1 MSPAT
6 SAPLPPALF
15 PPPTQAATGK
25 MQVLLFS
32 LGTRE
37 IFGINVFKVR
47 EVKRTP
53 AISRSP
59 NMPHGIEGVISL
71 RGDIIPVV
79 NLPDLAQPGVH
90 QSSNEA
96 IMVTEF
102 NGHTQACMLHDVD
115 RIVRIDWNKVL
126 PPATLLHG
134 THELV
139 TAVAELPDGQWASIL
154 DVEQLLAG
162 VFGEAAPPELA
173 PLDGGP
179 YHAFYADDSVIARRK
194 IAQVLD
200 GLGIRHQHATRGR
213 EAWDKLRA
221 MAAAAQAEGI
231 PLRERMQLIL
241 LDGEMPE
248 MDGFTL
254 AHAIKSDRRFEG
266 IRVVMLSALATDA
279 NRLMG
284 KEVGCDAYVRKF
296 DVELL
301 ADTLCGFLST
311 LGKKH

>member
-1 MSPAT
+1 MQDT
-6 SAPLPPALF
+6 QSAPLPPALL
-15 PPPTQAATGK
+15 PPPAQAAASK

-59 NMPHGIEGVISL
+59 NLPHGIDGVISL
-71 RGDIIPVV
+71 RGDIIPVI
-79 NLPDLAQPGVH
+79 NLADLAQPGAH

-115 RIVRIDWNKVL
+115 RIVRIDWHKVR
-126 PPATLLHG
+126 PPADMLHG
-134 THELV
+134 AHELV

-162 VFGEAAPPELA
+162 VFGESEPPELE
-173 PLDGGP
+173 PLQGGP
-179 YHAFYADDSVIARRK
+179 YQVFYADDSVIARRK
-194 IAQVLD
+194 IVQVLD
-200 GLGIRHQHATRGR
+200 GLGMRHQHATQGR

-221 MAAAAQAEGI
+221 LAAGALAEGK
-231 PLRERMQLIL
+231 PLREHLHLIL

-254 AHAIKSDRRFEG
+254 THAIKTDRRFEG
-266 IRVVMLSALATDA
+266 IPVVMLSALATDA
-279 NRLMG
+279 NRLMS
-284 KEVGCDAYVRKF
+284 KEAGCDAYVRKF
-296 DVELL
+296 DSDHL
-301 ADTLCGFLST
+301 ADTLCGLVRRSAE
-311 LGKKH
+311 HH